1 MGCALDLALRG
12 RFGAS
17 PNPMV
22 GAVVVDPAGNL
33 VGEGY
38 HAAWGSPHAEIM
50 ALGQAGARAR
60 GGTLYVTL
68 EPCSH
73 HGKTPPCV
81 DAIVAAG
88 IQRVVVALRDPN
100 PVASGGV
107 ERLRAEGI
115 EVAVTSGSASA
126 RLLNRRWLKSV
137 RQRRPWVTLKAAMSI
152 DGRIA
157 TRSGQS
163 QWITG
168 ESARVRSLELREEHD
183 AILVGIGTV
192 LADNPRLTRRL
203 GLNPGLRWRRIVVD
217 SHLRTPIS
225 SRIVESEPDMTL
237 LVHTE
242 AADPERRERLQDA
255 GVETLEVATD
265 EQGRVALPSL
275 LDELGRREIAALLV
289 EGGSQV
295 HGAFVDGDLYDEVVL
310 FVAPMIIGGGGL
322 PAIGG
327 TGVDALT
334 QAPRLELESI
344 ERRDDDLE
352 LRGVR
357 QEDESVHGV
366 D

>member
-1 MGCALDLALRG
+1 
-12 RFGAS
+12 
-17 PNPMV
+17 MV

-183 AILVGIGTV
+183 AIL
-192 LADNPRLTRRL
+192 

-242 AADPERRERLQDA
+242 AADPKRRERLQES
-255 GVETLEVATD
+255 GVETLELATD
-265 EQGRVALPSL
+265 GQGRVALPSL
-275 LDELGRREIAALLV
+275 LEELGRREIAALLV

-334 QAPRLELESI
+334 QAPRLVLESI